1 MKRTKIIATISTLNC
16 GAEFIRSLYE
26 NGMNV
31 VRLNTAHM
39 EVEELEGI
47 VQTVRSVSDKIGI
60 LIDTKGPNIRTCD
73 LAEPRAIVKGE
84 EVRVSGDPAAA
95 GDVIRVSYQRFAD
108 DVQAGQHILF
118 DDGEVD
124 LVIRSKSGS
133 VLVCEACR
141 DAVIRNR
148 KSVNVPNASM
158 KMPALT
164 EKDRRFIWAA
174 IKLELDFIA
183 HSFVRNRDDVMAVRS
198 ILETAN
204 SPIQIIAKI
213 ENREGVDNVESIL
226 DAADGIMVARGD
238 LGIEIPPEEVPSI
251 QKRLIY
257 SSMCKGKTV
266 ITATQMLQSMEENL
280 LPTRAEVSDVANAV
294 FDGTDAVML
303 SGETAKG
310 KYPVEAVTMMRRIIE
325 SSESSSGEHFTRPET
340 MKNVVGA
347 DAYIVHAAVRSSGDL
362 PVKALVCNTGSG
374 ASARCCAAYRPRI
387 PIYALSH
394 HPQVVRQLSLVYG
407 VTAEHCP
414 CINDPLELSRV
425 TARILLEKG
434 DLERNDLV
442 VLLSKNRPEIRRNNL
457 CCIAT
462 FDELQG

>member
-1 MKRTKIIATISTLNC
+1 MKLTKIIATISTLNC
-16 GAEFIRSLYE
+16 GAEFIRRLYE

-47 VQTVRSVSDKIGI
+47 VKTVRSVSDKIGI

-73 LAEPRAIVKGE
+73 LAESRAVVKGE
-84 EVRVSGDPAAA
+84 EVRVSGDPAAEN
-95 GDVIRVSYQRFAD
+95 VIHVSYQRFAD
-108 DVQAGQHILF
+108 DVQVGQHILF

-141 DAVIRNR
+141 DAVIHNK

-174 IKLELDFIA
+174 IQLELDFIA

-204 SPIQIIAKI
+204 SPIRIIAKI

-251 QKRLIY
+251 QKKLIY

-266 ITATQMLQSMEENL
+266 ITATQMLQSMEENV

-310 KYPVEAVTMMRRIIE
+310 KYPVEAVAMMRRIIE
-325 SSESSSGEHFTRPET
+325 SSESSSGEHFTRPAQT
-340 MKNVVGA
+340 VNGIGA
-347 DAYIVHAAVRSSGDL
+347 DAYIIHAAVRSAGDL

-374 ASARCCAAYRPRI
+374 ASARGCAAYRPRI

-407 VTAEHCP
+407 VTAEHCS
-414 CINDPLELSRV
+414 CIEGPLELSRE

-462 FDELQG
+462 LGELQG

>member
-1 MKRTKIIATISTLNC
+1 MKQTKIIATISTLNC

-84 EVRVSGDPAAA
+84 EVRVSGDPAVA

-108 DVQAGQHILF
+108 DVQVGQHILF

-141 DAVIRNR
+141 DAMIRNR

-164 EKDRRFIWAA
+164 EKDRRFIRAA
-174 IKLELDFIA
+174 IQLELDFIA

-198 ILETAN
+198 VLETAN

-266 ITATQMLQSMEENL
+266 ITATQMLQSMEENI
-280 LPTRAEVSDVANAV
+280 LPTRAEVSTLFSTVGFA
-294 FDGTDAVML
+294 
-303 SGETAKG
+303 
-310 KYPVEAVTMMRRIIE
+310 
-325 SSESSSGEHFTRPET
+325 HRP
-340 MKNVVGA
+340 
-347 DAYIVHAAVRSSGDL
+347 
-362 PVKALVCNTGSG
+362 
-374 ASARCCAAYRPRI
+374 
-387 PIYALSH
+387 
-394 HPQVVRQLSLVYG
+394 
-407 VTAEHCP
+407 
-414 CINDPLELSRV
+414 
-425 TARILLEKG
+425 
-434 DLERNDLV
+434 
-442 VLLSKNRPEIRRNNL
+442 
-457 CCIAT
+457 
-462 FDELQG
+462 